1 MFYAYVNVSEGG
13 YMIHEIEETDVVDGD
28 YVGHRFANVRSSYD
42 KGDLSVDDLYTLA
55 DHTQWYSDA
64 ESKLPKHKQAC
75 DYLAIIEKGWR
86 VDIS

>member
-1 MFYAYVNVSEGG
+1 MNWRYLY
-13 YMIHEIEETDVVDGD
+13 EIEETDVVDGD

-42 KGDLSVDDLYTLA
+42 KGDLSFDDLYTLA
-55 DHTQWYSDA
+55 DHTQWYSDVA
-64 ESKLPKHKQAC
+64 SKLPKHKSWAN

>member
-1 MFYAYVNVSEGG
+1 MNWRYLY
-13 YMIHEIEETDVVDGD
+13 EIEETNVVDGD
-28 YVGHRFANVRSSYD
+28 YVGHRFANVRSSYN

-75 DYLAIIEKGWR
+75 DYLEIIEKGWR